1 MRIVMDH
8 GINFPHG
15 GVFLQSFCNQHVVSF
30 QPKDVKSTTNV
41 FLGDMN
47 TSGGI
52 IATTGILLTGNAS
65 TPNNISSMILTGNL
79 PSNILL
85 DPLPG
90 LEHLAAF
97 AVDWSCEELEV
108 LKHGLVMFASE
119 PTIMKYIKIAARLSE
134 KTVRDVAIR
143 CRWMT
148 RKENGKQHKS
158 EDFYAGKKIKDR
170 KIAPLVEHTHVSF
183 CDVSLVNDSLVQIYF
198 IFSYNLNSN
207 HVSSAFPVIDSRT
220 MNILEDNAKLLH
232 QIAVNSENNEI
243 QNNIDLLYRTNN
255 NITAILNSM
264 LETPGIMSQMPPLP
278 VYANENLLHSILRS
292 TSQAHGHGNSYL
304 QEEPSCW

>member
-170 KIAPLVEHTHVSF
+170 KEKIIGCS
-183 CDVSLVNDSLVQIYF
+183 SMVNMHYNQPDCEAACSVMMCNGNHMNQ
-198 IFSYNLNSN
+198 FSSE
-207 HVSSAFPVIDSRT
+207 AFPVIDSRT

>member
-1 MRIVMDH
+1 MASI
-8 GINFPHG
+8 
-15 GVFLQSFCNQHVVSF
+15 FLMEEFFCNQHVVSF
-30 QPKDVKSTTNV
+30 QPKDDI
-41 FLGDMN
+41 GDMN

-52 IATTGILLTGNAS
+52 IATTGMILTGNAS

-108 LKHGLVMFASE
+108 LKRGLVMFASE
-119 PTIMKYIKIAARLSE
+119 PNIMKYIKIAARLSE

-170 KIAPLVEHTHVSF
+170 KEKMIGCS
-183 CDVSLVNDSLVQIYF
+183 SMVNMHYNQPDCEAACSVMMCNGNHMNQ
-198 IFSYNLNSN
+198 FSSE
-207 HVSSAFPVIDSRT
+207 AFPVIDSRT
-220 MNILEDNAKLLH
+220 MNLLEDNAKLLH

-264 LETPGIMSQMPPLP
+264 LEMPGIMSQMPPLP
-278 VYANENLLHSILRS
+278 VYANENLLHSILRP